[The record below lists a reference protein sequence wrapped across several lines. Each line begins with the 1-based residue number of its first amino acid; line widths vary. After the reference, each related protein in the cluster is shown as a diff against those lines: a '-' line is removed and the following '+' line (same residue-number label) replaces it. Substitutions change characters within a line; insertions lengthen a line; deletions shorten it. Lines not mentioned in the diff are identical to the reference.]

1 MTRFLIIL
9 VCLPLVFGPA
19 EPLFAQTVTPDLR
32 GTDDPD
38 RDRSEE
44 EGREEAED
52 PAEINPTQSNVYS
65 LRRTTNM
72 AEEEDGSTGLGAA
85 GRVDPVRPFSDR
97 ITAVE
102 RAVPTSEGG
111 IDDTVFDGDT
121 AFDAPEG
128 IRLGSF
134 TLIPQLTLTGGYSD
148 NTSRSAS
155 GGPGPLYRIAP
166 DIALSSDWVR
176 HQFDASLR
184 GSFIGYPNNSDDDNI
199 FGTAAAS
206 LRLDISEATQVDGD
220 ISYGISREETGTAE
234 SSGEATLIHQG
245 NIDLGVTR
253 SVGLISA
260 TASIGAARTLYDSDD
275 VFESARDNT
284 VYSANLRLGSNTGG
298 TFSPFTQGSLLFRRF
313 DKACSDSICEKRD
326 ADGYELR
333 GGLSI
338 AAGPKLVGEVSAGW
352 RLEKIEDS
360 RLNDLS
366 GLVVD
371 GSLVWSPSRLTTVTA
386 GVGTDFSATDIDT
399 ASGSIIYSADLRIAH
414 AFSDRWVGEAG
425 LGYSYRTY
433 EGVPID
439 ESTLT
444 GFGGMTY
451 ALTQNVALTA
461 NYLHRRFQSSED
473 GRDYN
478 ENAVEAG
485 LRFRH

>member
-1 MTRFLIIL
+1 MTRFLTIICCVAL
-9 VCLPLVFGPA
+9 ATAQA
-19 EPLFAQTVTPDLR
+19 EPLFAQTFTTDLR

-38 RDRSEE
+38 SIGSEE
-44 EGREEAED
+44 AGREEAED
-52 PAEINPTQSNVYS
+52 PAGTNPTQSNVFS
-65 LRRTTNM
+65 LRRNSNM

-97 ITAVE
+97 IRAVE
-102 RAVPTSEGG
+102 RAVPISEGG

-121 AFDAPEG
+121 TFDEPEG

-134 TLIPQLTLTGGYSD
+134 VLTPQLTLTAGYSD
-148 NTSRSAS
+148 NTSRSAT
-155 GGPGPLYRIAP
+155 GEAGPLYRIAP
-166 DIALSSDWVR
+166 DIALSSDWIR

-184 GSFIGYPNNSDDDNI
+184 GSFIGYPNNSDDDDI

-220 ISYGISREETGTAE
+220 ISYNISREETGSAE
-234 SSGEATLIHQG
+234 SSGDATLIHSG

-253 SVGLISA
+253 SVGLIAA
-260 TASIGAARTLYDSDD
+260 TAAVGAARTLYDTDNTS
-275 VFESARDNT
+275 ESARDNT
-284 VYSANLRLGSNTGG
+284 VYSASLRLGGNSGG

-313 DKACSDSICEKRD
+313 DQTCSDSICEKRD
-326 ADGYELR
+326 ANGYELR

-352 RLEKIEDS
+352 RLEKLEDS
-360 RLNDLS
+360 RLKDLS
-366 GLVVD
+366 GLIVN

-386 GVGTDFSATDIDT
+386 GVGTDFSATDIDN
-399 ASGSIIYSADLRIAH
+399 ASGSIIYSADLRLAH

-433 EGVPID
+433 EGVDID

-444 GFGGMTY
+444 GFGGMTF
-451 ALTQNVALTA
+451 AVTQNVALTA
-461 NYLHRRFQSSED
+461 NYLHRRFQSSEE

-478 ENAVEAG
+478 ENAIEAG